1 MAIPTTVII
10 SSKETYNYFDKI
22 TGLYI
27 LERNIMMLRK
37 AGFKRIILHLSQGEK
52 VFFEKHIKK
61 RIKKFKVEVDPVN
74 SKIVYPK
81 SSLVICSN
89 IFLQLHYFKDFD
101 KYFNKED
108 NIFVPVFSDNIFTI
122 TKKSDIKR
130 ATGKVIQTI
139 LDGTGGFISRKI
151 NKSISIPISR
161 LLVKT
166 RIHPNYLTILNI
178 GIGILSA
185 YFMFLAA
192 HPEYSHKMQY
202 ICMAISGLLFQTASV
217 FDGVD
222 GEIAKYSF
230 KFTKLGGYL
239 DTIGDNLTL
248 LLFLIASSY
257 LNIVQVGGYIA
268 IISGIVLFTSLALTV
283 GIMLRFIN
291 TRTDSGSLVAFDTY
305 FLQKLP
311 PHNLIVKFA
320 KATKYLIKKEMFSI
334 VILAACV
341 IGAAK
346 YILPGAAIVLLVSAL
361 TISWLFLRYR
371 KNFPIKII

>member
-1 MAIPTTVII
+1 MRTAIII
-10 SSKETYNYFDKI
+10 NSEPYNYSGKI

-27 LERNIMMLRK
+27 LERNIMILIK
-37 AGFKRIILHLSQGEK
+37 AGFERIILHTSQGEK
-52 VFFEKHIKK
+52 IFFQKHIKK
-61 RIKKFKVEVDPVN
+61 HIKNFKIEIEPID

-81 SSLVICSN
+81 SSLIIPSN
-89 IFLQLHYFKDFD
+89 VFLQLHYFKDFD
-101 KYFNKED
+101 KYFKD
-108 NIFVPVFSDNIFTI
+108 KSGFFYPILSDDIFTI
-122 TKKSDIKR
+122 TKKSDIKK
-130 ATGKVIQTI
+130 ATNKIIQTI

-151 NKSISIPISR
+151 NKAISIPISR

-166 RIHPNYLTILNI
+166 RIHPNYLTIVNI
-178 GIGILSA
+178 GIGIASA

-192 HPEYSHKMQY
+192 ISEDTYNLPY
-202 ICMAISGLLFQTASV
+202 IYMAISGLLFQLASI

-239 DTIGDNLTL
+239 DTLGDNMTL

-257 LNIVQVGGYIA
+257 LSVVQVGGLIP
-268 IISGIVLFTSLALTV
+268 IISVIVLFVSLALTV

-311 PHNLIVKFA
+311 PNDFIVKFA

-334 VILAACV
+334 LFLIVCLF
-341 IGAAK
+341 GMAK
-346 YILPGAAIVLLVSAL
+346 YILPGAAIALFLSAL
-361 TISWLFLRYR
+361 TICALFLKYR
-371 KNFPIKII
+371 KMFPKNR